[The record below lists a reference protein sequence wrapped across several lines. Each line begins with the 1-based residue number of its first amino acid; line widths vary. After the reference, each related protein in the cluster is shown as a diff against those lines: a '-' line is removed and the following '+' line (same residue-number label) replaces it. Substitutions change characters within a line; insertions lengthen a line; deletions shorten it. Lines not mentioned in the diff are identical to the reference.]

1 VTTDTDLDHRLKST
15 LSDVLGIAAGDIT
28 DATSPDNVATWDS
41 LAHMNLII
49 AVEEAF
55 DVTIPDDEAV
65 ELTSYP
71 LLRLTVA
78 EQLATRR

>member
-1 VTTDTDLDHRLKST
+1 MTTDLDHLLKAT
-15 LSDVLGIAAGDIT
+15 LSDVLGIAAAGIGDE
-28 DATSPDNVATWDS
+28 TSPDDVAAWDS

-55 DVTIPDDEAV
+55 GVTIPDREAV
-65 ELTSYP
+65 ELTSYA

-78 EQLATRR
+78 EQLATRH